1 MRCAWRAARVATRE
15 AVVRRHGQDGLSLLS
30 RGRRNF
36 GHAHGRRSC
45 RRREETAT
53 PRCAVEAEA
62 RDEGVRNDM
71 PWAAATA
78 NGHGLWFVGRCR
90 RARGDGRGVARGTSA
105 ASRPR
110 FIIALRG
117 GREAWHSG
125 RRARGGCGALVGGA
139 PGIARPHCA
148 LRDQRRRHG
157 GMGGGVI
164 GRAPGSW
171 WMGAGSARARSGGAF
186 EIPKLTS
193 RMVNPYTKGVRRRDS
208 SRHSS
213 PRRRLSRAARAASSA
228 NFFLCS
234 SVGFWS
240 FSCSCRDFSQAKS
253 FE

>member
-1 MRCAWRAARVATRE
+1 MDGDVLDDAA
-15 AVVRRHGQDGLSLLS
+15 G
-30 RGRRNF
+30 
-36 GHAHGRRSC
+36 
-45 RRREETAT
+45 
-53 PRCAVEAEA
+53 
-62 RDEGVRNDM
+62 
-71 PWAAATA
+71 
-78 NGHGLWFVGRCR
+78 
-90 RARGDGRGVARGTSA
+90 RGDGETRRPCCLHGGRPPRRDAGSSAERRRHERGADDVRNRLSCAAVVMRGT
-105 ASRPR
+105 
-110 FIIALRG
+110 
-117 GREAWHSG
+117 SG
-125 RRARGGCGALVGGA
+125 RRAGGGGRGALVGGA

-186 EIPKLTS
+186 EIPNLTS

-213 PRRRLSRAARAASSA
+213 HRRRLSRSFRAASAA

>member
-1 MRCAWRAARVATRE
+1 MTSWRRPRRRRTEARVM
-15 AVVRRHGQDGLSLLS
+15 VC
-30 RGRRNF
+30 
-36 GHAHGRRSC
+36 RS
-45 RRREETAT
+45 
-53 PRCAVEAEA
+53 
-62 RDEGVRNDM
+62 
-71 PWAAATA
+71 
-78 NGHGLWFVGRCR
+78 RCR
-90 RARGDGRGVARGTSA
+90 RARWG
-105 ASRPR
+105 RPR
-110 FIIALRG
+110 CGAGARARRRGLASSLLLRG
-117 GREAWHSG
+117 GREAWHQWPPCRRG
-125 RRARGGCGALVGGA
+125 RVRRARRRR
-139 PGIARPHCA
+139 ARDCPPA
-148 LRDQRRRHG
+148 LRPTRPAPSPRRD
-157 GMGGGVI
+157 GGGVI

>member
-1 MRCAWRAARVATRE
+1 MGR
-15 AVVRRHGQDGLSLLS
+15 GDG
-30 RGRRNF
+30 
-36 GHAHGRRSC
+36 
-45 RRREETAT
+45 E
-53 PRCAVEAEA
+53 PR
-62 RDEGVRNDM
+62 
-71 PWAAATA
+71 
-78 NGHGLWFVGRCR
+78 HGLWFVGVVAAVRV
-90 RARGDGRGVARGTSA
+90 GDGRGVARGHERGA
-105 ASRPR
+105 E
-110 FIIALRG
+110 ALLHHCSCVAVVRRG
-117 GREAWHSG
+117 TSG
-125 RRARGGCGALVGGA
+125 RRAGGGGCGALVGGA

-186 EIPKLTS
+186 EIPNLTS

-213 PRRRLSRAARAASSA
+213 HPRRLSRAARAASSA